1 MTPPLGYIVVIQIC
15 NVFCITFLYYIFS
28 LCCNMPQHHTAHVCA
43 TPQPPQLDVGLAPL
57 AMPMATPLLISWC
70 GTMCH
75 IGAGLVLQCSWH
87 LYYIVVIQICNAFC
101 ITFLYY
107 IFALCCNMPHVHHT
121 ACVCTTHQPVGI
133 MLHLGLALLAMCPW
147 PPQSSRAGLAPQSSR
162 ALVPQLRFVP
172 CVKLCHTAPLP
183 SCHHAMLQPLQNAAQ
198 PLPCELEVV

>member
-15 NVFCITFLYYIFS
+15 NVFCITFLYYIFA

-87 LYYIVVIQICNAFC
+87 LCYLHCCNTNLQC
-101 ITFLYY
+101 VLYY
-107 IFALCCNMPHVHHT
+107 IFVLHFCIVLQHATCAPHGL
-121 ACVCTTHQPVGI
+121 CVCHTPACWHNVAFGVGFAC
-133 MLHLGLALLAMCPW
+133 H
-147 PPQSSRAGLAPQSSR
+147 
-162 ALVPQLRFVP
+162 VPMATPIF
-172 CVKLCHTAPLP
+172 
-183 SCHHAMLQPLQNAAQ
+183 
-198 PLPCELEVV
+198 